1 MLNHNYVYDDAI
13 YSYEDMVNDSVIAL
27 LDMREDENSSY
38 ISQDIVND
46 YLYDMYG
53 VTIDDFSEINKDF
66 PNKEG
71 YVFILPRGFSEYH
84 HEAVN
89 ISENEDGTFTFV
101 TRVTINNHDSES
113 QELTC
118 ETLFVKNEASVFG
131 YNIVYSKLFDTIN
144 AI

>member
-1 MLNHNYVYDDAI
+1 MILQTRFLNMLNHNYVYDDAI

-66 PNKEG
+66 CAAPK
-71 YVFILPRGFSEYH
+71 RGC
-84 HEAVN
+84 V
-89 ISENEDGTFTFV
+89 
-101 TRVTINNHDSES
+101 
-113 QELTC
+113 L
-118 ETLFVKNEASVFG
+118 L
-131 YNIVYSKLFDTIN
+131 
-144 AI
+144 